1 MLSCCGRQ
9 FYAAEKIL
17 LPTRGKLYRCLE
29 YGHCPNCAT
38 AVSRLI
44 EQDRNYDI
52 QAKDCR
58 GRKADRA
65 YEKSIS
71 QRKRYLET
79 VPQGTK
85 SGENFY
91 YGDFRKTRRFDENN
105 QPVYVQLR
113 KNFNN
118 KTEILGEVVTH
129 YQKI

>member
-17 LPTRGKLYRCLE
+17 LPVRAKLYRCLE

-44 EQDRNYDI
+44 EQD
-52 QAKDCR
+52 KDYYIEVKDRR

-65 YEKSIS
+65 YEKAVL

-79 VPQGTK
+79 VPKGTK

-91 YGDFRKTRRFDENN
+91 YGDFKKTRRFDENN
-105 QPVYVQLR
+105 QPVYVQLLR
-113 KNFNN
+113 NFNN

>member
-29 YGHCPNCAT
+29 YGHCPNCSA

-44 EQDRNYDI
+44 EQDKNYDI
-52 QAKDCR
+52 QVKDR
-58 GRKADRA
+58 HGRKADSA
-65 YEKSIS
+65 YEKAIK
-71 QRKRYLET
+71 QRKKYLAT
-79 VPQGTK
+79 VPKGTK

-91 YGDFRKTRRFDENN
+91 YGDFKKTRRVDENN
-105 QPVYVQLR
+105 QPIYVQLR
-113 KNFNN
+113 RNFNN
-118 KTEILGEVVTH
+118 KTEVLGDVVTH